1 MMKRLA
7 MTLFLF
13 CFAQTALWQV
23 AAQTRNSVSKDDD
36 GVWVWS
42 WSEDGNSLELKVRG
56 DVQFAD
62 DYTSVRRM
70 SPGSSLRLKEKRG
83 GVNRRLEIESGSAGM
98 TVSYYVDGQSR
109 PYDAEAKAWFSKVLT
124 EAVVQTGLDAGPR
137 AQRILKDSG
146 VNGLLDE
153 ISRLRSDHVKHLYFQ
168 ELFRS
173 GRLEAGNTPE
183 VLKRASLEIKSDHY
197 LAQVML
203 ALPEQLQANEA
214 VRSAYLEAAGRIGS
228 DHYRAQVISSG
239 LKRSNP
245 SKESLLMA
253 LTGAAGISSDH
264 YKTQVLL
271 KVAESSLDDQ
281 RVRLAYLEAAAAVQS
296 DHYKTQA
303 LLKAAEGPLDGAAA
317 GSAYLKAATS
327 IGSDHYRSQALFAF
341 LGKAKISNDA
351 LLATLK
357 AAESMSDHYR
367 AEMLLR
373 LAATH
378 SGDESFRAALVES
391 ARTIKSEHYRGR
403 VLSAIF
409 K

>member
-1 MMKRLA
+1 
-7 MTLFLF
+7 
-13 CFAQTALWQV
+13 
-23 AAQTRNSVSKDDD
+23 
-36 GVWVWS
+36 
-42 WSEDGNSLELKVRG
+42 
-56 DVQFAD
+56 
-62 DYTSVRRM
+62 
-70 SPGSSLRLKEKRG
+70 
-83 GVNRRLEIESGSAGM
+83 
-98 TVSYYVDGQSR
+98 
-109 PYDAEAKAWFSKVLT
+109 
-124 EAVVQTGLDAGPR
+124 
-137 AQRILKDSG
+137 
-146 VNGLLDE
+146 
-153 ISRLRSDHVKHLYFQ
+153 
-168 ELFRS
+168 
-173 GRLEAGNTPE
+173 
-183 VLKRASLEIKSDHY
+183 
-197 LAQVML
+197 
-203 ALPEQLQANEA
+203 
-214 VRSAYLEAAGRIGS
+214 
-228 DHYRAQVISSG
+228 
-239 LKRSNP
+239 
-245 SKESLLMA
+245 MA

-281 RVRLAYLEAAAAVQS
+281 RVRLAYLEAAGAVQS

-378 SGDESFRAALVES
+378 NGDESFRAALIES
-391 ARTIKSEHYRGR
+391 ARTIKSEYYRGR